1 MPLKI
6 NDHDFLSEIRNRNKM
21 SQKDFLRMIQDNQ
34 GIIHKICRIYR
45 DSPED
50 REDLF
55 QEVIFQLWRSYPSF
69 SGGSKSSTWLY
80 RVALNTAMAS
90 FRKNRPNV
98 TSSETIP
105 DIQFENSSNERNERQ
120 EELLAGIRQLSEPDR
135 ALIALYLDE
144 LSYRE
149 IAGIL
154 GITESNIGVK
164 LNRIKIKLQQLV
176 K

>member
-1 MPLKI
+1 
-6 NDHDFLSEIRNRNKM
+6 
-21 SQKDFLRMIQDNQ
+21 MIQDNQ

-45 DSPED
+45 DSHED

-98 TSSETIP
+98 TSAEYLP
-105 DIQFENSSNERNERQ
+105 DVQFEDINTEGNERQ
-120 EELLAGIRQLSEPDR
+120 EKLFESIKRLSEPDR

-144 LSYRE
+144 LSYQE

-154 GITESNIGVK
+154 GISENNVGVK
-164 LNRIKIKLQQLV
+164 LNRIKIRLQKLI

>member
-1 MPLKI
+1 MSEKE
-6 NDHDFLSEIRNRNKM
+6 FLS
-21 SQKDFLRMIQDNQ
+21 MIQDNQ

-90 FRKNRPNV
+90 FRKNKPNV
-98 TSSETIP
+98 TSSEYLP
-105 DIQFENSSNERNERQ
+105 DVLFEDINNEDNERQ

-135 ALIALYLDE
+135 ALITLFLDE
-144 LSYRE
+144 LSYQQ
-149 IAGIL
+149 IALIL
-154 GITESNIGVK
+154 GISESNVGVK
-164 LNRIKIKLQQLV
+164 LNRIKIRLQKLI

>member
-1 MPLKI
+1 MSERE
-6 NDHDFLSEIRNRNKM
+6 FLT
-21 SQKDFLRMIQDNQ
+21 MIQDNQ

-90 FRKNRPNV
+90 FRKNKPNV
-98 TSSETIP
+98 TLAEYLP
-105 DIQFENSSNERNERQ
+105 DVQFESINHEDNERQ
-120 EELLAGIRQLSEPDR
+120 EKLVECIKQLTEPDR

-144 LSYRE
+144 LSYQQ
-149 IAGIL
+149 ISAIL
-154 GITESNIGVK
+154 GISENNVGVK
-164 LNRIKIKLQQLV
+164 LNRIKIRLQKLI

>member
-1 MPLKI
+1 MSEKE
-6 NDHDFLSEIRNRNKM
+6 FLT
-21 SQKDFLRMIQDNQ
+21 MIQDNQ
-34 GIIHKICRIYR
+34 RIIHKVCRIYR

-69 SGGSKSSTWLY
+69 GGGSKSSTWLY

-90 FRKNRPNV
+90 FRKNKPNV
-98 TSSETIP
+98 TSAECLP
-105 DIQFENSSNERNERQ
+105 DIRFDDINYEDNERQ
-120 EELLAGIRQLSEPDR
+120 EKLFESIRQLSEPDR

-144 LSYRE
+144 LSYQQ

-154 GITESNIGVK
+154 GISENNVGVK
-164 LNRIKIKLQQLV
+164 LNRIKIRLQKLI

>member
-1 MPLKI
+1 MSESE
-6 NDHDFLSEIRNRNKM
+6 FLT
-21 SQKDFLRMIQDNQ
+21 MIQDNQ

-90 FRKNRPNV
+90 FRKNKPNV
-98 TSSETIP
+98 TSAEFLP
-105 DIQFENSSNERNERQ
+105 DVQFENTNHEDNERQ
-120 EELLAGIRQLSEPDR
+120 EKLLAGIRQLSEPDR

-144 LSYRE
+144 LSYQQ
-149 IAGIL
+149 IATIL
-154 GITESNIGVK
+154 GISEGNVGVK
-164 LNRIKIKLQQLV
+164 LNRIKIRLQ
-176 K
+176 KIIK

>member
-1 MPLKI
+1 MM
-6 NDHDFLSEIRNRNKM
+6 SEKE
-21 SQKDFLRMIQDNQ
+21 FLRMIQDNQ
-34 GIIHKICRIYR
+34 RTIHKVCQIYR

-69 SGGSKSSTWLY
+69 RGGSKSSTWLY
-80 RVALNTAMAS
+80 RIALNTAMAS
-90 FRKNRPNV
+90 FRKNKPNI
-98 TSSETIP
+98 TLAEYLP
-105 DIQFENSSNERNERQ
+105 DVQFEDINYEGNERQ
-120 EELLAGIRQLSEPDR
+120 EKLLKSIRQLSEPDR

-144 LSYRE
+144 LSYQE

-154 GITESNIGVK
+154 GISENNVGVK
-164 LNRIKIKLQQLV
+164 LNRIKIRLQKLI

>member
-1 MPLKI
+1 MMSERE
-6 NDHDFLSEIRNRNKM
+6 FLG
-21 SQKDFLRMIQDNQ
+21 MIQDNQ
-34 GIIHKICRIYR
+34 RIIHKVCRIYR

-98 TSSETIP
+98 TSAEYLP
-105 DIQFENSSNERNERQ
+105 DVQFENINTEGNERQ
-120 EELLAGIRQLSEPDR
+120 EKLFECIKRLSEPDR

-144 LSYRE
+144 LSYQE

-154 GITESNIGVK
+154 GISENNVGVK
-164 LNRIKIKLQQLV
+164 LNRIKIRLQKLI

>member
-1 MPLKI
+1 MSERE
-6 NDHDFLSEIRNRNKM
+6 FLT
-21 SQKDFLRMIQDNQ
+21 MIQANQ
-34 GIIHKICRIYR
+34 GIIHKVCRIYR

-55 QEVIFQLWRSYPSF
+55 QEVIFQLWRSYPLF
-69 SGGSKSSTWLY
+69 RGGSKSSTWLY

-90 FRKNRPNV
+90 FRKNKPNV
-98 TSSETIP
+98 TLAEYLP
-105 DIQFENSSNERNERQ
+105 DIQFEDISYEGNERQ
-120 EELLAGIRQLSEPDR
+120 EKLLESIRQLSEPDR

-144 LSYRE
+144 LSYQQ

-154 GITESNIGVK
+154 GISENNVGVK
-164 LNRIKIKLQQLV
+164 LNRIKIRLQKLI

>member
-1 MPLKI
+1 MSEKE
-6 NDHDFLSEIRNRNKM
+6 FLG
-21 SQKDFLRMIQDNQ
+21 MIQDNQ
-34 GIIHKICRIYR
+34 RIIHKVCRIYR

-69 SGGSKSSTWLY
+69 RGGSKSTTWLY

-90 FRKNRPNV
+90 FRKNKPNV
-98 TSSETIP
+98 TSAEYLP
-105 DIQFENSSNERNERQ
+105 DIQLEDINHEGNERQ
-120 EELLAGIRQLSEPDR
+120 EKLLESIKRLSEPDR

-144 LSYRE
+144 LSYQE

-154 GITESNIGVK
+154 GISENNVGVK
-164 LNRIKIKLQQLV
+164 LNRIKIRLQKLI

>member
-1 MPLKI
+1 MSESE
-6 NDHDFLSEIRNRNKM
+6 FLT
-21 SQKDFLRMIQDNQ
+21 MIQHNQ

-69 SGGSKSSTWLY
+69 SGGSKSATWLY

-90 FRKNRPNV
+90 FRKNKPNV
-98 TSSETIP
+98 TLAEYLP
-105 DIQFENSSNERNERQ
+105 DVQFESINLEDNERQ
-120 EELLAGIRQLSEPDR
+120 EKLLAGIRQLSEPDR

-144 LSYRE
+144 LSYQQ
-149 IAGIL
+149 IAGIM
-154 GITESNIGVK
+154 GISEGNVGVK
-164 LNRIKIKLQQLV
+164 LNRIKIRLQ
-176 K
+176 KIIK

>member
-1 MPLKI
+1 MSE
-6 NDHDFLSEIRNRNKM
+6 NEFLS
-21 SQKDFLRMIQDNQ
+21 MIKDNQ

-90 FRKNRPNV
+90 FRKNKPDV
-98 TSSETIP
+98 TLAEYLP
-105 DIQFENSSNERNERQ
+105 DVQFENINNEYNERQ
-120 EELLAGIRQLSEPDR
+120 EALLAAIRQLSEPDR
-135 ALIALYLDE
+135 ALIALFLDE
-144 LSYRE
+144 LSYQQ
-149 IAGIL
+149 IALIL
-154 GITESNIGVK
+154 GISENNVGVK
-164 LNRIKIKLQQLV
+164 LNRIKIRLQKLII
-176 K
+176 KP

>member
-1 MPLKI
+1 MSEKE
-6 NDHDFLSEIRNRNKM
+6 FLM
-21 SQKDFLRMIQDNQ
+21 MIQDNQ
-34 GIIHKICRIYR
+34 GTIHKICRIYR

-90 FRKNRPNV
+90 FRKNKPNV
-98 TSSETIP
+98 TSAEYLP
-105 DIQFENSSNERNERQ
+105 DIQFEDINNEDNERQ

-135 ALIALYLDE
+135 ALIALFLDE
-144 LSYRE
+144 LSYQQ
-149 IAGIL
+149 IALIL
-154 GITESNIGVK
+154 GISESNVGVK
-164 LNRIKIKLQQLV
+164 LNRIKIRLQKLV

>member
-1 MPLKI
+1 M
-6 NDHDFLSEIRNRNKM
+6 SE
-21 SQKDFLRMIQDNQ
+21 KDFLRMIQDNQ

-45 DSPED
+45 DNHED

-98 TSSETIP
+98 TSAEYLP
-105 DIQFENSSNERNERQ
+105 DVQFEDINTEGNERQ
-120 EELLAGIRQLSEPDR
+120 EKLFESIKRLSEPDR

-144 LSYRE
+144 LSYQE

-154 GITESNIGVK
+154 GISENNVGVK
-164 LNRIKIKLQQLV
+164 LNRIKIRLQKLI